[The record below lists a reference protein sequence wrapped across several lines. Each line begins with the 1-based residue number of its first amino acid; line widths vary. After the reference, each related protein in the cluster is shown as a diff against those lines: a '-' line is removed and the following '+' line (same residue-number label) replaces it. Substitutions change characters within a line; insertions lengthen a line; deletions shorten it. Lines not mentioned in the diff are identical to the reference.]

1 VGSIQRAAK
10 DYAAARSETER
21 AIQLDPKL
29 FAAYLELGQIFRDQG
44 DASDAAAAYEKGL
57 ALQPH
62 SAPVAATIG
71 NIYLAEGNLDKASEK
86 FQQALAIDSTMAIA
100 ANNLAW
106 VYAEQGKNLDVALG
120 LAQKAKSLSPDE
132 PSFSDTLAWVMYKKG
147 DYSGAVPLLQ
157 DCVKKDPGSA
167 QYRYHLGMVLV
178 ANGQK
183 DKGKVELQAAL
194 QMKLDSADAQQ
205 ARQTLGQ
212 PQ

>member
-1 VGSIQRAAK
+1 MDYGMVAAGP
-10 DYAAARSETER
+10 DR
-21 AIQLDPKL
+21 DPKTGQITHLFNLRSL
-29 FAAYLELGQIFRDQG
+29 FAALKVTQ
-44 DASDAAAAYEKGL
+44 ASFPIVSNFITFLNTDSSVTR
-57 ALQPH
+57 P
-62 SAPVAATIG
+62 IG

-183 DKGKVELQAAL
+183 DKGKVEVQAAL